1 MGKYFTFVD
10 RTLSIEFF
18 AENPVT
24 ITLQIGDETDR
35 KLAEMGKEM
44 DAATTFEES
53 KAALAEII
61 GAESL
66 DAILARTENPDRF
79 AVLEITHY
87 FLQAYREG
95 KAKNLEAAR
104 AGRKRK

>member
-10 RTLSIEFF
+10 RTISVEFF

-24 ITLQIGDETDR
+24 IPIQIGDETDR
-35 KLAEMGKEM
+35 KLAEMGKHI
-44 DAATTFEES
+44 DADATFEGS
-53 KAALAEII
+53 KAALAEVI
-61 GAESL
+61 GAENVDS
-66 DAILARTENPDRF
+66 ILARTENPDRF
-79 AVLEITHY
+79 AVLEVVHY
-87 FLQAYREG
+87 LLQAYQEG